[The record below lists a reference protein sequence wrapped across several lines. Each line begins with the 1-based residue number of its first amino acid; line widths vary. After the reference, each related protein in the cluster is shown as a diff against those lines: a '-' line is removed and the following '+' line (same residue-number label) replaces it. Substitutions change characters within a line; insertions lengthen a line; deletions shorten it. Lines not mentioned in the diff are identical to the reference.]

1 MLIYM
6 SITKG
11 NNIMFSEKWHTRF
24 MEVAKLVATW
34 SKDESTKVGAVVVG
48 PDREIR
54 STGYNGVVRGV
65 DDDIPERLERP
76 TKYDFFEHAER
87 NAVYNACLIGASLK
101 GCVIYVTAMPCPDC
115 ARAIIQS
122 GIKMV
127 VTHKVEIDENTPTGT
142 WRDKLIYSEQMFKEA
157 GIDCLYL

>member
-1 MLIYM
+1 
-6 SITKG
+6 
-11 NNIMFSEKWHTRF
+11 MFSDKWHRRF
-24 MEVAKLVATW
+24 MEMAQLVKTW
-34 SKDESTKVGAVVVG
+34 SKDPSTKVGAVVVG

-54 STGYNGVVRGV
+54 STGYNGIVRGV
-65 DDDIPERLERP
+65 NDDLPERMERP

-101 GCVIYVTAMPCPDC
+101 GCVIYVTSMPCPDC

-127 VTHKVEIDENTPTGT
+127 VTYKFEPQEGQPVGT
-142 WRDKLIYSEQMFKEA
+142 WRDKVSYSEQMLKEA
-157 GIDCLYL
+157 GVECLYL

>member
-1 MLIYM
+1 
-6 SITKG
+6 
-11 NNIMFSEKWHTRF
+11 MFSDKWHNRF
-24 MEVAKLVATW
+24 MEVAALVSTW
-34 SKDESTKVGAVVVG
+34 SKDPSTKVGAIVVG

-54 STGYNGVVRGV
+54 STGYNGLVRGV
-65 DDDIPERLERP
+65 DDNKPERLERP

-127 VTHKVEIDENTPTGT
+127 VTRKPAFDKDAPQNT
-142 WRDKLIYSEQMFKEA
+142 WRDKLGYSAEMFAEA
-157 GIDCLYL
+157 GIEVKYLPA

>member
-1 MLIYM
+1 
-6 SITKG
+6 
-11 NNIMFSEKWHTRF
+11 
-24 MEVAKLVATW
+24 MEVAELVATW
-34 SKDESTKVGAVVVG
+34 SKDPSTKVGAIVVG

-122 GIKMV
+122 GIKEV
-127 VTHKVEIDENTPTGT
+127 VTHTVEIDANSPTGT
-142 WRDKLIYSEQMFKEA
+142 WRDKLVYSEQMFAEA
-157 GIDCLYL
+157 GIKCLYL

>member
-1 MLIYM
+1 
-6 SITKG
+6 
-11 NNIMFSEKWHTRF
+11 MFSDKWHKRF
-24 MEVAKLVATW
+24 MEMAQLVKTW
-34 SKDESTKVGAVVVG
+34 SKDPSTKVGAVVVG

-54 STGYNGVVRGV
+54 STGYNGIVRGV
-65 DDDIPERLERP
+65 NDDLPERLERP

-101 GCVIYVTAMPCPDC
+101 GCVIYVTSMPCPDC

-127 VTHKVEIDENTPTGT
+127 VTYKFEPQEGQPVGT
-142 WRDKLIYSEQMFKEA
+142 WRDKVSYSEQMLKEA
-157 GIDCLYL
+157 GVECLYL

>member
-1 MLIYM
+1 
-6 SITKG
+6 
-11 NNIMFSEKWHTRF
+11 
-24 MEVAKLVATW
+24 MEVAELVATW
-34 SKDESTKVGAVVVG
+34 SKDPSTKVGAIVVG

-101 GCVIYVTAMPCPDC
+101 GCVIYVTSMPCPDC

-127 VTHKVEIDENTPTGT
+127 VTHKVEVDANSPAGT
-142 WRDKLIYSEQMFKEA
+142 WRDKLVYSEQMFAEA

>member
-1 MLIYM
+1 
-6 SITKG
+6 
-11 NNIMFSEKWHTRF
+11 MFSEKWHRRF
-24 MEVAKLVATW
+24 MEVAELVATW
-34 SKDESTKVGAVVVG
+34 SKDKSTKVGAVVVG

-65 DDDIPERLERP
+65 DDDIPERQERP

-101 GCVIYVTAMPCPDC
+101 GCVIYVTSMPCPDC

-122 GIKMV
+122 GNKMV
-127 VTHKVEIDENTPTGT
+127 VTRKVDVDANAPTGT

-157 GIDCLYL
+157 GIECIYL

>member
-1 MLIYM
+1 
-6 SITKG
+6 
-11 NNIMFSEKWHTRF
+11 MFSEKWHYRF
-24 MEVAKLVATW
+24 MEVAELVKTW
-34 SKDESTKVGAVVVG
+34 SKDTSTKVGAVVVG

-65 DDDIPERLERP
+65 EDNIPERLERP

-127 VTHKVEIDENTPTGT
+127 VTRKVEIDENSPTGT
-142 WRDKLIYSEQMFKEA
+142 WRDKLVYSEQMFREA
-157 GIDCLYL
+157 GIECITLEQK